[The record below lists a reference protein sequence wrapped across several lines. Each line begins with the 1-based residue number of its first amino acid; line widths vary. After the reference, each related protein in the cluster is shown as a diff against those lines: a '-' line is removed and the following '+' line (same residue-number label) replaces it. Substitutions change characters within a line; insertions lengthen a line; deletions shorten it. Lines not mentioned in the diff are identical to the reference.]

1 MTTNDVLAI
10 IVTLVGSTLCFIFM
24 LFLFRGKRIP
34 GDSGK
39 PSVIKYKDLE
49 LTTNTLIMVLVVS
62 AIVTVLPFA
71 INTYLE
77 KPDRPEA
84 IDLFLTG
91 RVEDESGLAI
101 EGAVAKVTHI
111 GLDGKTVE
119 LFSKNIESDGNFEF
133 PIHLTRDAKI
143 KLETEKPNYRKQ
155 SVIIQLE
162 AVNFPSVLVKKGH

>member
-1 MTTNDVLAI
+1 
-10 IVTLVGSTLCFIFM
+10 M

-77 KPDRPEA
+77 KSPGRPET

-91 RVEDESGLAI
+91 RVEDESGMAI
-101 EGAVAKVTHI
+101 EGAVAKVTNI

-119 LFSKNIESDGNFEF
+119 LFSKKIESDGNFEF
-133 PIHLTRDAKI
+133 PVHLTRKARI

-162 AVNFPSVLVKKGH
+162 GVNFPSVLVRKGH